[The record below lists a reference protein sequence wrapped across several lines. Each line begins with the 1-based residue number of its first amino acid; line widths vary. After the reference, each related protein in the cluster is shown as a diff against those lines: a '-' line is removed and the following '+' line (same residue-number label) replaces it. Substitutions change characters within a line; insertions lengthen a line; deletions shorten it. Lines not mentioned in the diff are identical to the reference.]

1 MLAMCKVFRMSLDT
15 SYGPFASAPVS
26 HILTK
31 DLSTRVI
38 LCAGEVEADLLHAF
52 RNVKSRPVGVGQYRC
67 YKFWKYPD
75 FTLIL
80 SGIGTGSLE
89 PLLWEIISPG
99 VIKKIVLIGTAG
111 AVTPRAPEI
120 GASAFISEAWPC
132 GTSLDAEVGMNPLRP
147 HWNAVLNGVTCTL
160 ASTDYFY
167 GYSDRI
173 LDGSFR
179 ACQGPFKERYKTIRD
194 KADMIDME
202 VVGFYYFCPF
212 FDKTGELE
220 YIAIKGSSNAL
231 GKGEEM
237 NQYAAAVMDDCGRR
251 ALEMLE
257 LARPAR

>member
-1 MLAMCKVFRMSLDT
+1 MSQDT
-15 SYGPFASAPVS
+15 TYGPFASAPVS

-38 LCAGEVEADLLHAF
+38 LCAGEAEADLLHAF
-52 RNVKSRPVGVGQYRC
+52 RNVKARPVGIGQYRC

-80 SGIGTGSLE
+80 SGIGVGTLE
-89 PLLWEIISPG
+89 PLLWEILTPG
-99 VIKKIVLIGTAG
+99 VVKKIVLIGTAG
-111 AVTPRAPEI
+111 GVTPHAPGI
-120 GASAFISEAWPC
+120 GTSAIISEAWTC

-147 HWNAVLNGVTCTL
+147 NWKAGLGMEVCSI
-160 ASTDYFY
+160 ASTDFFY

-179 ACQGPFKERYKTIRD
+179 ACQGPFKERYLAIRD

-202 VVGFYYFCPF
+202 VAGFYYFSPF

-220 YIAIKGSSNAL
+220 YVAVKGSSNAL

-237 NQYAAAVMDDCGRR
+237 NHYAPAVMDDCARR

-257 LARPAR
+257 LARPVR